1 MGYILIMKVTVT
13 DSNVYAWNKYFSF
26 LHANV
31 LINAHAE

>member
-1 MGYILIMKVTVT
+1 MGYTLIMKVTVN
-13 DSNVYAWNKYFSF
+13 DPKIYAGNKYLSF